1 MVDFDT
7 TESQKLPLPGSC
19 HRTLLLV
26 HLEFKLRRDEPP
38 DAFHHSVPA
47 RPLRT

>member
-7 TESQKLPLPGSC
+7 TESQKLPLLGSRQ
-19 HRTLLLV
+19 RTLLLL
-26 HLEFKLRRDEPP
+26 HLELKLRRDEPP
-38 DAFHHSVPA
+38 DAFHHSFPA